1 MKEHQKLTKPHTYK
15 PPIYKPPIYKPTIK
29 WIIRKHIQSRVSKIK
44 LSIRF
49 LKMRVRF
56 FFASPKTQQFV
67 LNTLKKASDDYD
79 KKKGESHHDKASTP
93 QRSKRTE
100 KR

>member
-15 PPIYKPPIYKPTIK
+15 PPIYKPSIK

-56 FFASPKTQQFV
+56 FFASPETQQFV
-67 LNTLKKASDDYD
+67 LNTLKKAIDDYE
-79 KKKGESHHDKASTP
+79 KKEPHI
-93 QRSKRTE
+93 KRR
-100 KR
+100 KHP